1 MKNTNPGFQTL
12 GFAGGL
18 YDGDTKLVRFGA
30 RDYDST
36 VGRWTTKDPIGFA
49 GGDTNLYA
57 YVGGNPIRYT
67 DQLGLETCLL
77 TTVGPLG
84 IRDHAAVYT
93 SRGDGSGGPVLYDPA
108 GSYSEDH
115 GGGSG
120 DVLLDEVANIE
131 EYKKYHHDQ
140 KVESTCAKTS
150 KEEEENII
158 KNATN
163 LPSAPPFQ
171 CASRVSSALSGQPSF
186 PYAKPETFFPD
197 DVLRQVKKGL

>member
-1 MKNTNPGFQTL
+1 MT
-12 GFAGGL
+12 
-18 YDGDTKLVRFGA
+18 
-30 RDYDST
+30 
-36 VGRWTTKDPIGFA
+36 GRYTESDPIGLR
-49 GGDTNLYA
+49 GGINTYA